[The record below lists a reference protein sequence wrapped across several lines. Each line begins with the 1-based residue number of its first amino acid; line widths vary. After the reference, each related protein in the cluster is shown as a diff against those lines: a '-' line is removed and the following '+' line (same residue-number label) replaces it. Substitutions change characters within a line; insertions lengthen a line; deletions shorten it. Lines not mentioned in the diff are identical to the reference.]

1 MKILFGPVS
10 SRRFGRSLGIDLSP
24 SKKQCNF
31 DCVYCELDPK
41 KAQEKQD
48 EIISIDK
55 IISEVKVMLEKNVE
69 FDFLTLTANGEPS
82 LYPYL
87 NELILSLRSIAKDKK
102 LLILSNGTAVLDED
116 KFNALLKLDVVKF
129 SLDSAVAKTFYRID
143 RALKNIDLEKMIEK
157 MADFRAR
164 FNGDLIMEI
173 LVVKDLNDNEEEFEA
188 LNQAL
193 KKIMPLRVDLS
204 TIDRPPAYAVKKVS
218 EEKLLELSKLIDSTP
233 VLLAKRHYEG
243 EKLSFNEEELLKM
256 LHLRSQSEIDIEV
269 KFDEQS
275 KTLLNQLIKEKKV
288 KILDLAGVKF
298 VRGILK
304 KNM

>member
-55 IISEVKVMLEKNVE
+55 IISEVKAMLEKNIE

-82 LYPYL
+82 LYPHL

-129 SLDSAVAKTFYRID
+129 SLDSAVTKTFYRID

-173 LVVKDLNDNEEEFEA
+173 LVVKDLNDNEEEFKA

-288 KILDLAGVKF
+288 KILDLAGVKSYK
-298 VRGILK
+298 V
-304 KNM
+304 

>member
-55 IISEVKVMLEKNVE
+55 IISEVKVMLEKNVK

-173 LVVKDLNDNEEEFEA
+173 LVVKDLNDNEEEFKA

-298 VRGILK
+298 YKV
-304 KNM
+304 

>member
-24 SKKQCNF
+24 NKKQCNF

-173 LVVKDLNDNEEEFEA
+173 LVVKDLNDNEEEFKA

-233 VLLAKRHYEG
+233 VLLAKRHYQG

-269 KFDEQS
+269 KFDKQS

-298 VRGILK
+298 YKV
-304 KNM
+304 

>member
-55 IISEVKVMLEKNVE
+55 IISEVKAMLEKNIE

-82 LYPYL
+82 LYPHL

-129 SLDSAVAKTFYRID
+129 SLDSAVTKTFYRID

-173 LVVKDLNDNEEEFEA
+173 LVVKDLNDNEEEFKA

-204 TIDRPPAYAVKKVS
+204 IIDRPPAYAVKKVS

-298 VRGILK
+298 YKV
-304 KNM
+304 

>member
-24 SKKQCNF
+24 NKKQCNF

-173 LVVKDLNDNEEEFEA
+173 LVVKDLNDNEEEFKA
-188 LNQAL
+188 LNQAS

-298 VRGILK
+298 YKV
-304 KNM
+304 

>member
-24 SKKQCNF
+24 NKKQCNF

-69 FDFLTLTANGEPS
+69 FDFFTLTANGEPS

-173 LVVKDLNDNEEEFEA
+173 LVVKDLNDNEEEFKA

-269 KFDEQS
+269 KFDKQS

-298 VRGILK
+298 YKV
-304 KNM
+304 

>member
-31 DCVYCELDPK
+31 DCVYCELDSK

-55 IISEVKVMLEKNVE
+55 IISEVKAMLEKNAE

-173 LVVKDLNDNEEEFEA
+173 LVVKDLNDNEEEFKA

-193 KKIMPLRVDLS
+193 KKIAPLRVDLS

-256 LHLRSQSEIDIEV
+256 LHLRSQSEIDVEV

-298 VRGILK
+298 YKV
-304 KNM
+304 

>member
-55 IISEVKVMLEKNVE
+55 IISEVKAMLEKNVE

-82 LYPYL
+82 LYPHL

-143 RALKNIDLEKMIEK
+143 RALKNIYLEKMIEK

-173 LVVKDLNDNEEEFEA
+173 LVVKDLNDNEEEFKA

-256 LHLRSQSEIDIEV
+256 LHLRSQSEIDIEM

-298 VRGILK
+298 YKV
-304 KNM
+304 

>member
-24 SKKQCNF
+24 NKKQCNF

-157 MADFRAR
+157 IADFRAR

-173 LVVKDLNDNEEEFEA
+173 LVVKDLNDNEEEFKA

-269 KFDEQS
+269 KFDKQS

-298 VRGILK
+298 YKV
-304 KNM
+304 

>member
-55 IISEVKVMLEKNVE
+55 IISEIKAMLEKNVE

-173 LVVKDLNDNEEEFEA
+173 LVVKDLNDNEEEFKA

-193 KKIMPLRVDLS
+193 KKIMPSRVDLS

-256 LHLRSQSEIDIEV
+256 LHLRSQSEIDIEA

-298 VRGILK
+298 YK
-304 KNM
+304 A

>member
-55 IISEVKVMLEKNVE
+55 IISEVKAMLEKNIE

-82 LYPYL
+82 LYPHL

-129 SLDSAVAKTFYRID
+129 SLDSAVTKTFYRID

-173 LVVKDLNDNEEEFEA
+173 LVVKDLNDNEEEFKA

-193 KKIMPLRVDLS
+193 KKIMPLRVDLN

-298 VRGILK
+298 YKV
-304 KNM
+304 

>member
-55 IISEVKVMLEKNVE
+55 IISEVKAMLEKNVE

-82 LYPYL
+82 LYPHL

-129 SLDSAVAKTFYRID
+129 SLDSAVTKTFYRID

-173 LVVKDLNDNEEEFEA
+173 LVVKDLNDNEEEFKA

-256 LHLRSQSEIDIEV
+256 LHLRSQSEIDIEM

-298 VRGILK
+298 YKV
-304 KNM
+304 

>member
-55 IISEVKVMLEKNVE
+55 IISEIKAMLEKNVE

-173 LVVKDLNDNEEEFEA
+173 LVVKDLNDNEEEFKA

-193 KKIMPLRVDLS
+193 KKIAPLRVDLS

-298 VRGILK
+298 YK
-304 KNM
+304 A

>member
-82 LYPYL
+82 LYPHL
-87 NELILSLRSIAKDKK
+87 NELILSLRSIVKDKK
-102 LLILSNGTAVLDED
+102 LLILSNGAAVLDED

-129 SLDSAVAKTFYRID
+129 SLDSAVTKTFYRID

-298 VRGILK
+298 YKV
-304 KNM
+304 

>member
-31 DCVYCELDPK
+31 DCVYCELNPK

-173 LVVKDLNDNEEEFEA
+173 LVVKDLNDNEEEFKA

-298 VRGILK
+298 YKV
-304 KNM
+304 

>member
-55 IISEVKVMLEKNVE
+55 IISEVKVALEKNVE

-82 LYPYL
+82 LYPHL

-298 VRGILK
+298 YKV
-304 KNM
+304 

>member
-164 FNGDLIMEI
+164 FNGNLIMEI

-298 VRGILK
+298 YKV
-304 KNM
+304 

>member
-24 SKKQCNF
+24 RKKQCNF

-55 IISEVKVMLEKNVE
+55 IISEVKVVLEKNVE

-82 LYPYL
+82 LYPHL

-173 LVVKDLNDNEEEFEA
+173 LVVKDLNDNEEEFKA

-193 KKIMPLRVDLS
+193 KKIMPSRVDLS

-256 LHLRSQSEIDIEV
+256 LHLRSQSEIDIEA

-298 VRGILK
+298 YK
-304 KNM
+304 A

>member
-82 LYPYL
+82 LYPHL

-298 VRGILK
+298 YK
-304 KNM
+304 A

>member
-102 LLILSNGTAVLDED
+102 LLILSNSTAVLDKD

-298 VRGILK
+298 YKV
-304 KNM
+304 

>member
-24 SKKQCNF
+24 NKKQCNF

-55 IISEVKVMLEKNVE
+55 IISEVKVMLEKNIE

-173 LVVKDLNDNEEEFEA
+173 LVVKDLNDNEEEFKA

-269 KFDEQS
+269 KFDKQS

-298 VRGILK
+298 YKV
-304 KNM
+304 

>member
-55 IISEVKVMLEKNVE
+55 IISEVKAMLEKNVE

-82 LYPYL
+82 LYPHL
-87 NELILSLRSIAKDKK
+87 NELILSLRSITKNKK

-143 RALKNIDLEKMIEK
+143 RALKNIDLKKMIEK

-173 LVVKDLNDNEEEFEA
+173 LVVKDLNDNEEEFKA

-204 TIDRPPAYAVKKVS
+204 TIDRPPAYAIKKVS

-243 EKLSFNEEELLKM
+243 EKLSFNEEELLKI

-298 VRGILK
+298 YKV
-304 KNM
+304 

>member
-48 EIISIDK
+48 EIISIYK
-55 IISEVKVMLEKNVE
+55 IISEVKAMLEKNVK

-82 LYPYL
+82 LYPHL

-298 VRGILK
+298 YK
-304 KNM
+304 A

>member
-129 SLDSAVAKTFYRID
+129 SLDSAVTKTFYRID

-233 VLLAKRHYEG
+233 ILLAKRHYEG

-298 VRGILK
+298 YKV
-304 KNM
+304 

>member
-55 IISEVKVMLEKNVE
+55 IISEVKVVLEKNVE

-82 LYPYL
+82 LYPHL

-116 KFNALLKLDVVKF
+116 KFNALLKLDMVKF

-298 VRGILK
+298 YK
-304 KNM
+304 A